1 MADEL
6 AAAVGVPARDIEP
19 LVAALERHGL
29 VRRDGTGAAAS
40 VRPGPGALRFARSG
54 LGRADL
60 VEHAGPSM
68 RRLAD
73 ESGET
78 VNLMVPTAGG
88 TEAIAQEDGRH
99 LLGATSW
106 IGRDVPDHASAAGK
120 VFLAHG
126 VSRVAARLERLTPRT
141 LVDRAALAEDLAAVR
156 ERGYATLVDE
166 LEPGLSVVAAPVLDA
181 GGGVIAALAVSGPT
195 TRLPPHR
202 LAVLGRV
209 AIEQAGGLAERP
221 RHPPPRS
228 ASGGGGPRRER
239 DRRGAGPRRA
249 HDLRQRGEV
258 VRPLVALPIDE
269 EARRAGH
276 AAGVG
281 AADVVGHAL
290 RVIAG
295 AEVLG

>member
-1 MADEL
+1 VAADADRTAHLLALVLERAPREASEL
-6 AAAVGVPARDIEP
+6 AAAVGVPAPDVEP
-19 LVAALERHGL
+19 ILAALERHGL
-29 VRRDGTGAAAS
+29 VQRDGAGR
-40 VRPGPGALRFARSG
+40 VRPGSGALRFARSG
-54 LGRADL
+54 VGRADL

-78 VNLMVPTAGG
+78 VNLMVPTASG

-126 VSRVAARLERLTPRT
+126 VSDVRPRLERLTPRT
-141 LVDRAALAEDLAAVR
+141 LVDRAALEEDLAAVR

-181 GGGVIAALAVSGPT
+181 GGDVVAALAVSGPT

-202 LAVLGRV
+202 LAVLGRL
-209 AIEQAGGLAERP
+209 AIEQADAVSERLG
-221 RHPPPRS
+221 H
-228 ASGGGGPRRER
+228 
-239 DRRGAGPRRA
+239 
-249 HDLRQRGEV
+249 
-258 VRPLVALPIDE
+258 RP
-269 EARRAGH
+269 AR
-276 AAGVG
+276 
-281 AADVVGHAL
+281 
-290 RVIAG
+290 
-295 AEVLG
+295 

>member
-1 MADEL
+1 VAADADRTAHVLALVLERAPRTAAEL
-6 AAAVGVPARDIEP
+6 AEAVGVPAPDVEP
-19 LVAALERHGL
+19 ALAALARHGL
-29 VRRDGTGAAAS
+29 VQRDSAGRL
-40 VRPGPGALRFARSG
+40 RPGPGALRFARSG
-54 LGRADL
+54 VGRADL
-60 VEHAGPSM
+60 LEHAGPSM

-126 VSRVAARLERLTPRT
+126 VSEVRPRLEKLTPRT
-141 LVDRAALAEDLAAVR
+141 LVDRPALEEDLAAVR

-181 GGGVIAALAVSGPT
+181 GGGVVAALTVSGPT

-202 LAVLGRV
+202 LALLGNL
-209 AIEQAGGLAERP
+209 AIEQAQAVSERLG
-221 RHPPPRS
+221 H
-228 ASGGGGPRRER
+228 
-239 DRRGAGPRRA
+239 RA
-249 HDLRQRGEV
+249 
-258 VRPLVALPIDE
+258 
-269 EARRAGH
+269 AR
-276 AAGVG
+276 
-281 AADVVGHAL
+281 
-290 RVIAG
+290 
-295 AEVLG
+295 